1 MKAKISE
8 TEELQLPMFYLKDNK
23 NIAKNLYNIIN
34 NYIGE
39 YKYEVGDEIR
49 FTKDSLGNTISPS
62 RIGNV
67 LAIKYKDQT
76 FYVPLGIAYSEKK
89 EVLKKISLLSIKK
102 IGREKALLN
111 LMESMYKYDDADCML
126 RIAVLIYK
134 NMDQDRR
141 ESKRGKELKKYIDS
155 YALNAISWGTVKN
168 DAKSLKDL
176 LDVCTLDEETLR
188 WAINTY
194 KDAVSPEVKA
204 YLLDAIGK
212 TKKDEDVF
220 DI

>member
-8 TEELQLPMFYLKDNK
+8 AEELQLPMFYLDDNK
-23 NIAKNLYNIIN
+23 NIVKNLYNIID

-67 LAIKYKDQT
+67 LAIKYKNQT

-134 NMDQDRR
+134 NMGQDRR
-141 ESKRGKELKKYIDS
+141 ESKNGKELKKYIDS
-155 YALNAISWGTVKN
+155 YALNAISWGIVKN

-212 TKKDEDVF
+212 AKKDEDVF

>member
-8 TEELQLPMFYLKDNK
+8 AEELQLPMFYLDDNK
-23 NIAKNLYNIIN
+23 NIVKNLYNIID

-67 LAIKYKDQT
+67 LAIKYKNQT

-134 NMDQDRR
+134 NMGQDRR
-141 ESKRGKELKKYIDS
+141 ESKSGKELKKYIDS
-155 YALNAISWGTVKN
+155 YALNAISWGIVKN

-212 TKKDEDVF
+212 AKKDEDMF

>member
-8 TEELQLPMFYLKDNK
+8 AEELQLPMFYLNDSK
-23 NIAKNLYNIIN
+23 NIVKNLYHIVD
-34 NYIGE
+34 NYAGE
-39 YKYEVGDEIR
+39 YKYEVGDKIR
-49 FTKDSLGNTISPS
+49 FTKDSLGNTIIPS
-62 RIGNV
+62 RIGDA

-89 EVLKKISLLSIKK
+89 EVLKKISLLNLKK

-141 ESKRGKELKKYIDS
+141 ESKSGKELKKYIDS
-155 YALNAISWGTVKN
+155 YTLNAISWGTAKN
-168 DAKSLKDL
+168 DARSLKDL
-176 LDVCTLDEETLR
+176 LDVCTLDEEMLR

-194 KDAVSPEVKA
+194 EDTASPEVKA
-204 YLLDAIGK
+204 YLLDAMGK
-212 TKKDEDVF
+212 AKRDKNAF

>member
-8 TEELQLPMFYLKDNK
+8 AEELQLPMFYLNDSK
-23 NIAKNLYNIIN
+23 NIVKNLYHIVD
-34 NYIGE
+34 NYAGE
-39 YKYEVGDEIR
+39 YKYEVGDKIR
-49 FTKDSLGNTISPS
+49 FTKDSLGNNIIPS
-62 RIGNV
+62 RIGNA

-89 EVLKKISLLSIKK
+89 EVLKKISLLNLKK

-134 NMDQDRR
+134 NMGQDRR
-141 ESKRGKELKKYIDS
+141 ESKSGKELKKYIDS

>member
-1 MKAKISE
+1 
-8 TEELQLPMFYLKDNK
+8 
-23 NIAKNLYNIIN
+23 
-34 NYIGE
+34 
-39 YKYEVGDEIR
+39 
-49 FTKDSLGNTISPS
+49 
-62 RIGNV
+62 
-67 LAIKYKDQT
+67 
-76 FYVPLGIAYSEKK
+76 
-89 EVLKKISLLSIKK
+89 
-102 IGREKALLN
+102 
-111 LMESMYKYDDADCML
+111 MYKYDDADCML

-134 NMDQDRR
+134 NMGQGRR
-141 ESKRGKELKKYIDS
+141 ESKSGKELKKYIDS
-155 YALNAISWGTVKN
+155 YALNAISWGIVKN

-212 TKKDEDVF
+212 AKKDEDVF

>member
-1 MKAKISE
+1 MKTKISE
-8 TEELQLPMFYLKDNK
+8 AEELQLPMFYLDDNK
-23 NIAKNLYNIIN
+23 NVVKNLYHIVD
-34 NYIGE
+34 NYAGE

-49 FTKDSLGNTISPS
+49 FTKDSLGNNIIPS
-62 RIGNV
+62 RIGNA

-76 FYVPLGIAYSEKK
+76 FYVPLEIAYSEKK
-89 EVLKKISLLSIKK
+89 EVLKKISLLNLKK

-134 NMDQDRR
+134 NMGQDRR
-141 ESKRGKELKKYIDS
+141 ESKSGKELKKYIDS

-212 TKKDEDVF
+212 AKKDEDVF

>member
-1 MKAKISE
+1 MRAKISE
-8 TEELQLPMFYLKDNK
+8 AEELQLPMFYLDDNK
-23 NIAKNLYNIIN
+23 NIVKNLYHIVD
-34 NYIGE
+34 NYTGE
-39 YKYEVGDEIR
+39 YKYEIGDEIR
-49 FTKDSLGNTISPS
+49 FTKDSLGNNIIPS
-62 RIGNV
+62 RIGNA

-89 EVLKKISLLSIKK
+89 EVLKKISLLNLKK

-134 NMDQDRR
+134 NMGQDRK
-141 ESKRGKELKKYIDS
+141 ESKSGKELKKYIDS
-155 YALNAISWGTVKN
+155 YTLNAI
-168 DAKSLKDL
+168 SLKDL

-188 WAINTY
+188 WAISTY
-194 KDAVSPEVKA
+194 EDTVSSEVKA
-204 YLLDAIGK
+204 YILDALGK
-212 TKKDEDVF
+212 AKRDKNAF

>member
-8 TEELQLPMFYLKDNK
+8 AEELQLPMFYLDDNK
-23 NIAKNLYNIIN
+23 NIVKNLYNIID

-67 LAIKYKDQT
+67 LAIKYKNQT

-134 NMDQDRR
+134 NMGQDRR
-141 ESKRGKELKKYIDS
+141 ESKSGKELKKYIDS
-155 YALNAISWGTVKN
+155 YALNAISWGIVKN

-212 TKKDEDVF
+212 AKKDEDVL

>member
-8 TEELQLPMFYLKDNK
+8 AEELQLPMFYLDDNK
-23 NIAKNLYNIIN
+23 NIVKNLYNIID

-67 LAIKYKDQT
+67 LAIKYKNQT

-134 NMDQDRR
+134 NMGQDRR
-141 ESKRGKELKKYIDS
+141 ESKSGKELKKYINS
-155 YALNAISWGTVKN
+155 YALNAISWGIVKN

-176 LDVCTLDEETLR
+176 LDVCTLDAETLR

-212 TKKDEDVF
+212 AKKDEDVF

>member
-8 TEELQLPMFYLKDNK
+8 AEELQLPMFYLDDNK
-23 NIAKNLYNIIN
+23 NIVKNLYNIID

-67 LAIKYKDQT
+67 LAIKYKNQT

-134 NMDQDRR
+134 NMGQDRR
-141 ESKRGKELKKYIDS
+141 ESKSGKELKKYIDS
-155 YALNAISWGTVKN
+155 YALNAISWGIVKN

-212 TKKDEDVF
+212 AKKDEDVF